1 MKGKKHHLPVISMVL
16 YTKDIEDANNE
27 QTYTG
32 NIFNLG
38 SQANARVLYCVYVR
52 NLERRQQNVR

>member
-1 MKGKKHHLPVISMVL
+1 MKGKNTIWLSFRWSC
-16 YTKDIEDANNE
+16 TKDIEAANNE
-27 QTYTG
+27 QIHTE